1 MADIGG
7 VKSFIGSL
15 DKDTRLALEQTFTYV
30 LNNLSLGAVEH
41 QTRATNLQAYYL
53 LSTTPATANQEFS
66 IAHGLGA
73 KPSVL
78 IPVLPLDQVNAQ
90 FVPLSIARV
99 ADDKRVYLKSSSTS
113 AAIAVLVG

>member
-7 VKSFIGSL
+7 VKSFLGSL
-15 DKDTRLALEQTFTYV
+15 PAETKLALEQTFTYV

-53 LSTTPATANQEFS
+53 TDTTPAVANTEFS
-66 IAHGLGA
+66 IAHGLGYTPNVLLPVA
-73 KPSVL
+73 GLTSVG
-78 IPVLPLDQVNAQ
+78 AQ
-90 FVPLSIARV
+90 IVPLTVSRA
-99 ADDKRVYLKSSSTS
+99 ADQHRVYLKSSSTS

>member
-7 VKSFIGSL
+7 VKSFLGSL
-15 DKDTRLALEQTFTYV
+15 PADTKLAMEQVFTYV

-53 LSTTPATANQEFS
+53 TGTTPAVANTEFT
-66 IAHGLGA
+66 IAHGIGTA
-73 KPSVL
+73 PNVL
-78 IPVLPLDQVNAQ
+78 IPVMGLSLVGSQI
-90 FVPLSIARV
+90 VPLQVSRA
-99 ADDKRVYLKSSSTS
+99 ADANRIYLKSSSTS